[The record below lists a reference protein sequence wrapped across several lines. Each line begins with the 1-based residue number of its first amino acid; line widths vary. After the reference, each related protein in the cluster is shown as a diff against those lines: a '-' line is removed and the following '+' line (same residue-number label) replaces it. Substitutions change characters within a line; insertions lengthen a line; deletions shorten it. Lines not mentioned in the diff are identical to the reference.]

1 MTTIVA
7 GVDESPVSMEVLE
20 AAIEQASWR
29 GAELHAVHVARI
41 PLSYAE
47 VPLDVTE
54 FIAAERRAVWDQLEP
69 VMADAGVAVRKVD
82 LEGYPPDALVAYAT
96 SKGALEA
103 MTRALAAALAP
114 DVRVNAL
121 APGAI
126 LWPDEAGDAALQD
139 RILARTA
146 LGRTGTVEEI
156 AALLRRSI
164 VDSDSPWWV
173 ARTLEEWSALLPAE
187 LHYGADL
194 AWLRV
199 AFSRSDSGIR
209 SRDLERAARELPPG
223 AFRVLRALTEGQAGP
238 YVTWLSNLDRR
249 ITLKLGKPT

>member
-69 VMADAGVAVRKVD
+69 VMADAGVAVRRVD

-96 SKGALEA
+96 SQE
-103 MTRALAAALAP
+103 
-114 DVRVNAL
+114 
-121 APGAI
+121 
-126 LWPDEAGDAALQD
+126 
-139 RILARTA
+139 
-146 LGRTGTVEEI
+146 
-156 AALLRRSI
+156 AALLVVGTRGRGEIASLI
-164 VDSDSPWWV
+164 LGSTS
-173 ARTLEEWSALLPAE
+173 
-187 LHYGADL
+187 H
-194 AWLRV
+194 
-199 AFSRSDSGIR
+199 
-209 SRDLERAARELPPG
+209 RAIQIAQCD
-223 AFRVLRALTEGQAGP
+223 VLVVKAPEP
-238 YVTWLSNLDRR
+238 V
-249 ITLKLGKPT
+249 